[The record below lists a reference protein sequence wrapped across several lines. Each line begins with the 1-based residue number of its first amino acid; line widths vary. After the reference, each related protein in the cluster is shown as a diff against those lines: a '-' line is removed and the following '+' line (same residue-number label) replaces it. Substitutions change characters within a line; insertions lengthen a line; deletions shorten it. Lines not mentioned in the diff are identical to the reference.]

1 MAGSAAEAP
10 TSPDIRASDAERDA
24 AVGELQEHFVAG
36 RLSHDTFLH
45 RIGAAIDAR
54 RQAELPPLLA
64 DLPARRGP
72 GGLLRGGLLPGGL
85 LPGGLLSAGWA
96 GSLRERVRGALPG
109 RAGPADRSA
118 AQPAAPP
125 RPTVGF
131 PAAPG
136 SRPGAAVLAF
146 PRGAATTFSIGR
158 DRDCDLSVDDM
169 TVSRV
174 HARLDRT
181 ADGWVLVDLGSTNG
195 TRVNGWLVRDRVE
208 VRAGD
213 LVRFGETEYALG
225 DADGA

>member
-36 RLSHDTFLH
+36 RISHDTFLH

-54 RQAELPPLLA
+54 RQAELPPLLS

-72 GGLLRGGLLPGGL
+72 AGLLPSGL
-85 LPGGLLSAGWA
+85 LPAGWA
-96 GSLRERVRGALPG
+96 GSLRKRVRSALPG
-109 RAGPADRSA
+109 RSDPADRSG

-131 PAAPG
+131 PAAAG
-136 SRPGAAVLAF
+136 SRPGAAFLAF
-146 PRGAATTFSIGR
+146 PRGTATTFSIGR
-158 DRDCDLSVDDM
+158 DRDCDLSVDNL

-213 LVRFGETEYALG
+213 LVRFGEIEYALG